1 MCTKQEFALAV
12 SWKDEFQQGLQG
24 VVKVHKSDLEVIRQ
38 RRQRQ
43 SDSVDVGDLT
53 VVLNNK
59 LGAIVQKEGGVR
71 LVESVSL
78 YGTKLDNNR
87 LVESIV
93 PSVSDGCPRLIVNT
107 QFAFKEKGGLLLV
120 IKSGSGETTVVWC
133 DPSDSINWLKLKFE
147 DKWGHPSD
155 QQRLIYK
162 GEQLDD
168 YRKISDY
175 KITSESVLNFQRR
188 LRGGGGPATPRKVF
202 ADVTDNS
209 NLHEHNLSGGAPD
222 WRVCDEGLNIE
233 GECMN
238 R

>member
-59 LGAIVQKEGGVR
+59 LGAIAQKEGGVC

-120 IKSGSGETTVVWC
+120 IKSGSGQTTVVC
-133 DPSDSINWLKLKFE
+133 VLSTKA
-147 DKWGHPSD
+147 
-155 QQRLIYK
+155 
-162 GEQLDD
+162 D

-188 LRGGGGPATPRKVF
+188 LRGGGGPAPPRKVF